1 MGEGYDE
8 MTSFR
13 RIGFVVLAVAALA
26 PAVAEAGANNV
37 PCADPFIFRDAAVN
51 VVVLPYHSTVP
62 GTPEGA
68 GERLA
73 TLVQLELLRA
83 IAPFGSVGAVQ
94 LQGPREEC
102 QPDRVLTRVLARMTA
117 GHGLVLVWGRVFEQ
131 DGAVHVQTYCR
142 FLRKGADERV
152 DVEIGGETFV
162 GRPSAPA
169 FAYDPR
175 RITREELAGV
185 ERGFTSATR
194 VFDRPGE
201 GPSAQTL
208 PTFRPVS
215 YLITDIQGGWIKARG
230 AREDWALERL
240 MPELTVIEAVVG
252 YLRYRVAQATT
263 GADDRVM
270 QAALRAFKSYSE
282 RQPAASASQST
293 SSEASRPEGLPPL
306 LPGQPPRLPTQS
318 GSALSEAV
326 QWQLRGMLV
335 LAQPEPSRDALVSA
349 RKWFAR
355 AVALVP
361 WSADAHNLE
370 VMARLVLA
378 HRYREAGLDLAS
390 APAVLLNAL
399 GAEPENT
406 LVLANLER
414 MYTLLLGDAMTRV
427 PDWSPLTAD
436 ERQAIESR
444 RHAIR
449 ELRPAP
455 PPGPA
460 ND

>member
-1 MGEGYDE
+1 

-13 RIGFVVLAVAALA
+13 RIGFIVLTAALW
-26 PAVAEAGANNV
+26 PVLAEAGANNV
-37 PCADPFIFRDAAVN
+37 PCADPFVFRDAAVN
-51 VVVLPYHSTVP
+51 VVVLPYHTTVS
-62 GTPEGA
+62 GTPERT
-68 GERLA
+68 GEGLA

-102 QPDRVLTRVLARMTA
+102 QPDRVLTRVLPRMIA

-131 DGAVHVQTYCR
+131 DGAIYVQTYCR
-142 FLRKGADERV
+142 FLRKGVDERV
-152 DVEIGGETFV
+152 DVAIGGETFV

-175 RITREELAGV
+175 RITHDELAGV

-194 VFDRPGE
+194 VFDRPGDAAA
-201 GPSAQTL
+201 AQTL
-208 PTFRPVS
+208 PSLRPVS
-215 YLITDIQGGWIKARG
+215 YAVTEIQGDWMRIQPDRGGPAGWIKARG

-252 YLRYRVAQATT
+252 YLRYRVAQAAT

-270 QAALRAFKSYSE
+270 QAALRAFKSYSD
-282 RQPAASASQST
+282 RQPTSSASASV
-293 SSEASRPEGLPPL
+293 
-306 LPGQPPRLPTQS
+306 PGAAQPSAQT
-318 GSALSEAV
+318 GAALSEAV
-326 QWQLRGMLV
+326 QWQLRGVLV
-335 LAQPEPSRDALVSA
+335 LAQPDASRDALVSA
-349 RKWFAR
+349 RNWFAR

-399 GAEPENT
+399 GAEPENA

>member
-1 MGEGYDE
+1 VGDNGRI
-8 MTSFR
+8 T
-13 RIGFVVLAVAALA
+13 RIGFVVLTAALW
-26 PAVAEAGANNV
+26 PVLAEAGANNV
-37 PCADPFIFRDAAVN
+37 PCANPFIFRDAAVN
-51 VVVLPYHSTVP
+51 VVVLPYHTTVP

-131 DGAVHVQTYCR
+131 EGAVHVQTYCR

-169 FAYDPR
+169 FAYDAR
-175 RITREELAGV
+175 RITRDELASV

-201 GPSAQTL
+201 GAAAQSL

-215 YLITDIQGGWIKARG
+215 YLITDIQGDWMRIQPDRGGPSGWIKARG

-263 GADDRVM
+263 GADDRVL
-270 QAALRAFKSYSE
+270 QAALRAFKSYSD
-282 RQPAASASQST
+282 RQPSQ
-293 SSEASRPEGLPPL
+293 
-306 LPGQPPRLPTQS
+306 LPGQSPKSPSQS
-318 GSALSEAV
+318 QQPQMGSGAALSEAV
-326 QWQLRGMLV
+326 QWQLRGLLV

-355 AVALVP
+355 AVGLVP

-370 VMARLVLA
+370 VMARLALA
-378 HRYREAGLDLAS
+378 HRYRETGLDLAN
-390 APAVLLNAL
+390 APAALLNAL
-399 GAEPENT
+399 GAEPENA

-414 MYTLLLGDAMTRV
+414 IYTLLLGDAMTRV